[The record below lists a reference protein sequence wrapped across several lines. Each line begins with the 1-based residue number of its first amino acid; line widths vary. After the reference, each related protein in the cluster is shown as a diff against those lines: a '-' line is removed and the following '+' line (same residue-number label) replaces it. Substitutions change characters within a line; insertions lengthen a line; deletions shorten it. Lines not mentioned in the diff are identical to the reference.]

1 MSGGKCLNTAWTRC
15 KYKAF
20 TFVWKKFE
28 YFSEDPYL
36 SSELAASHI
45 KGVQSQG
52 VGACLKHFAANNQE
66 HRRMTV
72 DTIVDERTLR
82 EIYLQALRML

>member
-1 MSGGKCLNTAWTRC
+1 VEEILNIFPKTLSFVRAGGK
-15 KYKAF
+15 
-20 TFVWKKFE
+20 
-28 YFSEDPYL
+28 PY
-36 SSELAASHI
+36 

-82 EIYLQALRML
+82 EYILQALRML